1 MDEAK
6 AQALIATLANGVN
19 PLTGEVF
26 PADSP
31 YQAPD
36 VVRAL
41 YVAGRALETKPKPR
55 RAATAANA
63 GKIWSDDDDRRLVAE
78 FDRGVPLPELTQSF
92 GRTVAGIQARLEK
105 NGRIL
110 HTADGGAS
118 RQSFRFSSSNRG
130 RTGT

>member
-19 PLTGEVF
+19 PLTGEIF

-41 YVAGRALETKPKPR
+41 YVAGRALETKSRPR

-78 FDRGVPLPELTQSF
+78 FARGVPVAELTQSF
-92 GRTVAGIQARLEK
+92 GRTLAGIQARLEK
-105 NGRIL
+105 NGRTL
-110 HTADGGAS
+110 HVAEGS
-118 RQSFRFSSSNRG
+118 LPRQSFRFSASNRG